1 MHLAVDQDV
10 HFNSGLISTK
20 NSSTITSRYVN
31 RCITNSNGRG
41 RAVHGRRW
49 PGFDVPR
56 RRRGHQGG
64 LELDR
69 VRQLG
74 RAAGVALVG
83 LDLQEVLG
91 ARDGPAGEL
100 DVARHGRVERADAH
114 GVRVRAGH
122 AAVIDDVVGELVQ
135 SRLHGRGRRSLG
147 AGHGGR
153 RRAGDVLDDDG
164 LRRVGLVELRRE
176 GEGERL
182 ADEVAEA
189 RVGGGVVAGGA
200 AAGHHAVANRA
211 GADERH
217 GLRLVLE
224 RRFQVL
230 AFVHDVV
237 ALGAHAARAVDVRVA
252 RLADAHA
259 HLARVPVGLLGHL
272 GGADADAAG
281 NYLAVGIGDA
291 GVVAV
296 DGAEGHVLGVDALA
310 VARAV
315 VLAGLEAAAAAR
327 VALEALAVARAAVAD
342 ADAGALGVRVDVAR
356 LVGAG
361 RPGDLVGAAA
371 VRAVAAVLVAHDP
384 VLVAR
389 ARVVGAARA
398 VAAARVRAGGVRRR
412 GREGEEGEL
421 HEWRVRGAASMPEKR
436 GCPQIA

>member
-1 MHLAVDQDV
+1 MVR
-10 HFNSGLISTK
+10 ISTQL
-20 NSSTITSRYVN
+20 STKTSRCK
-31 RCITNSNGRG
+31 RCITSSKVGGRG
-41 RAVHGRRW
+41 ILNS
-49 PGFDVPR
+49 GFEVSGPR
-56 RRRGHQGG
+56 RGELGG

-69 VRQLG
+69 ARQLG

-100 DVARHGRVERADAH
+100 DRARHGRVELADARQV
-114 GVRVRAGH
+114 GVRAGH

-135 SRLHGRGRRSLG
+135 SRLHGRGRGRLG
-147 AGHGGR
+147 GGHGPRIGIVDNR
-153 RRAGDVLDDDG
+153 DDDG

-189 RVGGGVVAGGA
+189 RVGGGVGDVAA
-200 AAGHHAVANRA
+200 AAGDHAVANRA

-224 RRFQVL
+224 RRDQVL
-230 AFVHDVV
+230 ALVHDVV

-272 GGADADAAG
+272 GGADAEAHGHAG
-281 NYLAVGIGDA
+281 SVY

-398 VAAARVRAGGVRRR
+398 V
-412 GREGEEGEL
+412 
-421 HEWRVRGAASMPEKR
+421 
-436 GCPQIA
+436 

>member
-1 MHLAVDQDV
+1 MVRISTQLSTKTSRCKRCITSSKVGGRGIL
-10 HFNSGLISTK
+10 NSGLE
-20 NSSTITSRYVN
+20 V
-31 RCITNSNGRG
+31 GG
-41 RAVHGRRW
+41 
-49 PGFDVPR
+49 PR
-56 RRRGHQGG
+56 RGELGG

-69 VRQLG
+69 ARQLG

-91 ARDGPAGEL
+91 ARDGAAGEL
-100 DVARHGRVERADAH
+100 DRARHGRVELADARQV
-114 GVRVRAGH
+114 GVRAGH

-135 SRLHGRGRRSLG
+135 SRLHGRGRGRLG
-147 AGHGGR
+147 GGHGPRIGIVDNR
-153 RRAGDVLDDDG
+153 DDDG

-189 RVGGGVVAGGA
+189 RVGGGVGDVAA
-200 AAGHHAVANRA
+200 AAGGHAVASRA
-211 GADERH
+211 GGDERH

-224 RRFQVL
+224 RRIQVL
-230 AFVHDVV
+230 ALVHDVV

-259 HLARVPVGLLGHL
+259 HLARVPVGLLGDL
-272 GGADADAAG
+272 GGADADATG
-281 NYLAVGIGDA
+281 NYVAVGIGDA

-398 VAAARVRAGGVRRR
+398 VAAAGVRAGGVRRR

-421 HEWRVRGAASMPEKR
+421 HGRRWRSLAIRWMGWR
-436 GCPQIA
+436 W

>member
-1 MHLAVDQDV
+1 MVR
-10 HFNSGLISTK
+10 ISTQL
-20 NSSTITSRYVN
+20 STKTSRCK
-31 RCITNSNGRG
+31 RCITSSKVGGRG
-41 RAVHGRRW
+41 ILNS
-49 PGFDVPR
+49 GFEVSGPR
-56 RRRGHQGG
+56 RGKLGG

-100 DVARHGRVERADAH
+100 DRARHGRVELADARQV
-114 GVRVRAGH
+114 GVRAGH

-200 AAGHHAVANRA
+200 AAGGHAVANRA
-211 GADERH
+211 GGDERH
-217 GLRLVLE
+217 ALRLVLE
-224 RRFQVL
+224 RRDQVL
-230 AFVHDVV
+230 ALVHDVV

-272 GGADADAAG
+272 GGADADAR
-281 NYLAVGIGDA
+281 VV
-291 GVVAV
+291 VVAV

-412 GREGEEGEL
+412 GREGEDGEL
-421 HEWRVRGAASMPEKR
+421 HRWRSLAIHRLGD
-436 GCPQIA
+436 G